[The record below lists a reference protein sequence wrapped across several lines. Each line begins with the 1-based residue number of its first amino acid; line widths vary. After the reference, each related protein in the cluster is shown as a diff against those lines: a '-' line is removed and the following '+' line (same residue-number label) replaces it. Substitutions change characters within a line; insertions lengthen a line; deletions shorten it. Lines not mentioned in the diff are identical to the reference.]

1 MIAAS
6 VQDLA
11 MDKLPVNWFDGLV
24 LGLLIFGV
32 FRGRKNGMS
41 REVLPL
47 FKWVTLVLVC
57 GFFYPMAAELLRN
70 TAGLGKSSS
79 YVCGYL
85 LLAFVIWIV
94 FLTCQRLLAY
104 RMGENNFF
112 GGGEY
117 YLGMAS
123 GVIRFACVVLAL
135 LALLNAPYYSQADIK
150 AREAYTK
157 RWFGGGIYTG
167 NYFPDLQTI
176 QESVFKKSFSGP
188 YIKDYLGSILIET
201 IPSDTKPAPAP
212 AQKTAVVNIQK

>member
-1 MIAAS
+1 MIAANI
-6 VQDLA
+6 QDLA
-11 MDKLPVNWFDGLV
+11 MDKLPVNWFDGTV
-24 LGLLIFGV
+24 LGLLIFGI
-32 FRGRKNGMS
+32 FRGRKHGMS
-41 REVLPL
+41 REFLPL

-57 GFFYPMAAELLRN
+57 GFFYPMAAELLKN
-70 TAGLGKSSS
+70 TAGLGKASG
-79 YVCGYL
+79 YMCGYL

-94 FLTCQRLLAY
+94 FLTLKRLLAY

-117 YLGMAS
+117 YLGMLS
-123 GVIRFACVVLAL
+123 GVVRYACVVLAV

-150 AREAYTK
+150 AHEAYTK

-167 NYFPDLQTI
+167 NYFPTLQTV
-176 QESVFKKSFSGP
+176 QESVFKKSFTGP

-201 IPSDTKPAPAP
+201 TPPDAKPAP